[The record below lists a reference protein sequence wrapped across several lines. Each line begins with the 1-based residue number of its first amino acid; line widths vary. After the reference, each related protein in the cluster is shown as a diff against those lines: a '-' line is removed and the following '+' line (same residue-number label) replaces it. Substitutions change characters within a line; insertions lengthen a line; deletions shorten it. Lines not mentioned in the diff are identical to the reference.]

1 MKDRRVLRFYM
12 TLLVVALLGVFLQ
25 STFTDRQIAGPLA
38 NSYLV
43 NNALAALIFILL
55 FRWRQ
60 RHIEKLGFLFL
71 AGTGLKFLTF
81 FIVFYPVFRADGEL
95 TGEEFI
101 LFFVPYTL
109 STLVETV
116 FLARILNRE

>member
-1 MKDRRVLRFYM
+1 MKDRRILRFYI
-12 TLLVVALLGVFLQ
+12 TLLVVALLGVFFQ
-25 STFTDRQIAGPLA
+25 STFTGQQIAGPLA

-43 NNALAALIFILL
+43 NNALAALIFTLL

-116 FLARILNRE
+116 FLVRILNRE